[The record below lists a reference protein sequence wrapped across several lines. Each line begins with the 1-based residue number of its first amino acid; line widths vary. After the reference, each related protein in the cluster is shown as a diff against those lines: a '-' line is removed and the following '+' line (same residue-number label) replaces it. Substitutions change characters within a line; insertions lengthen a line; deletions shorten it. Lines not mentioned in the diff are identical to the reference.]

1 MPNPKDH
8 DAGML
13 HPGIRMDLDHQ
24 QLDSH
29 CQHQF
34 LAELLRNL
42 APDLSAAAARRFCQL
57 DPTVKAR
64 YPDVPCQAWHDLFST
79 WVTDLAAS
87 LAACRPEILHRQV
100 AWTKSLLGART
111 VSETDLVA
119 ALTALRDATLEHAP
133 PEDAAL
139 IQAYIASTIEH
150 IAQCPG
156 CPPCHLTNDCP
167 NQRLA
172 LEFVVTMLE
181 GDRRA
186 ASDLILGAARTGLP
200 VRQLYLEVLYP
211 AMKELGRMWER
222 NEIDVAEEHFCTAT
236 TEMVMSQ
243 LYPFIARAAPNGK
256 VAVVAAAQ
264 GNLHQIGVRM
274 VADFLEMD
282 GWRPIYLGAN
292 VPAHDLALAVNDFKA
307 DVLAIAACLHAH
319 IQSVADAIAV
329 VRSCPQAAPVKIIVG
344 GNGFA
349 GTGELWREIGADAMA
364 LCVDEAVALAN
375 QLTLPD
381 QIARR

>member
-1 MPNPKDH
+1 MPNPNDL
-8 DAGML
+8 DADML
-13 HPGIRMDLDHQ
+13 GAGTMDLDHN
-24 QLDSH
+24 QLDTH

-34 LAELLRNL
+34 LAELLRGL
-42 APDLSAAAARRFCQL
+42 APELSADAARRFCRQ
-57 DPTVKAR
+57 DPTVQSR
-64 YPDVPCQAWHDLFST
+64 YPDVHCQQWHELFST
-79 WVTDLAAS
+79 WVTDLAAA

-100 AWTKSLLGART
+100 AWTKSLFGARAVSVQDLTVALGALR
-111 VSETDLVA
+111 EA
-119 ALTALRDATLEHAP
+119 AVEHAP
-133 PEDAAL
+133 PEDAPL
-139 IQAYIASTIEH
+139 IREYIASTVEH
-150 IAQCPG
+150 LAQCPG

-172 LEFVVTMLE
+172 LEYVVTMLE

-186 ASDLILGAARTGLP
+186 SSELIVGAAKGGMP
-200 VRQLYLEVLYP
+200 VRTLYLEVLYP

-222 NEIDVAEEHFCTAT
+222 DEIDVAEEHFCTAT

-243 LYPFIARAAPNGK
+243 LYPFLTRAPSNGK

-292 VPAHDLALAVNDFKA
+292 VPPHDLALAVSDFKA

-319 IQSVADAIAV
+319 LQSVADAIAV
-329 VRSCPQAAPVKIIVG
+329 VRSCPQAAGVKVIVG

-349 GTGELWREIGADAMA
+349 GTGELWREMGADAMA
-364 LCVDEAVALAN
+364 LCVDEAVAHAN
-375 QLTLPD
+375 QLTSK
-381 QIARR
+381 